1 MDPLNPQETPNNT
14 PVTEPIKSASLGD
27 NQTKLF
33 RMLTFVLGGVSIIL
47 LILVMV
53 FATRA
58 FINDSKLSEATQQ
71 GQKDGAAAQKKIDEA
86 QLAKTQNSD
95 FRTYTAPESAGSFT
109 VDIPKSW
116 SLEIS
121 TEDGE
126 GSISGIAMPDYVET
140 KLEQYA
146 LRFSLLDKKLD
157 EVKKPLDSIST
168 DKGSTK
174 KKVTMQEETVS
185 GIKSFRYTGQISS
198 KIPNGT
204 IILIPLRDKTFS
216 IQTDDNTKYLEV
228 YNTIV
233 KNLRLNP

>member
-14 PVTEPIKSASLGD
+14 LATEPIKPASSGD
-27 NQTKLF
+27 KQTKLF
-33 RMLTFVLGGVSIIL
+33 RTLTLVLGGVSIVL

-58 FINDSKLSEATQQ
+58 FINDSKLSEATKQ

-86 QLAKTQNSD
+86 QLAKTQNTD
-95 FRTYTAPESAGSFT
+95 FRTYTAPEGSGSFT

-121 TEDGE
+121 TEDGD

-146 LRFSLLDKKLD
+146 LRFGLQDKKLE

-204 IILIPLRDKTFS
+204 IILIPLRDKTFT
-216 IQTDDNTKYLEV
+216 IQTDDNAKYLEV

-233 KNLRLNP
+233 KNLHLNP

>member
-1 MDPLNPQETPNNT
+1 MDPQNPQTPN
-14 PVTEPIKSASLGD
+14 PISPMSEQNKTASP
-27 NQTKLF
+27 NEKQTKLF
-33 RMLTFVLGGVSIIL
+33 RMLALVLGGVSIFL
-47 LILVMV
+47 LILVLV
-53 FATRA
+53 FASRA
-58 FINDSKLSEATQQ
+58 FINDSKVTEATKQ
-71 GQKDGAAAQKKIDEA
+71 GFKDGAAAQKKLDDA
-86 QLAKTQNSD
+86 QLAKSQNSD

-121 TEDGE
+121 NEDGD
-126 GSISGIAMPDYVET
+126 STISGIAMPDYVET

-146 LRFSLLDKKLD
+146 LRFSLLDKD
-157 EVKKPLDSIST
+157 IEEVKKPLDSIST

-204 IILIPLRDKTFS
+204 IILVPLRDKTFS
-216 IQTDDNTKYLEV
+216 IQTDDNSKYLEV
-228 YNTIV
+228 YNKIV
-233 KNLRLNP
+233 KNLSLKP